1 MVGRRM
7 SNCPVFQG
15 LKPFLGRGTSGAKSR
30 RGPISQTGYPRSDH
44 LPPTHHLFGRMR
56 ICHALRLCSQAG
68 YPTVGEVAV
77 LLAHT
82 APSPGLPNYTC
93 CTLPNAPYASYL
105 LQAVDMSSTP
115 SCIDNPLSHMV

>member
-1 MVGRRM
+1 M

-15 LKPFLGRGTSGAKSR
+15 LKPFLGHGTSGVKSR
-30 RGPISQTGYPRSDH
+30 RGPISQTGYSRSDLLLLTQH
-44 LPPTHHLFGRMR
+44 LLGRMR
-56 ICHALRLCSQAG
+56 ICHALRFCSQAG
-68 YPTVGEVAV
+68 YPTIGEATV
-77 LLAHT
+77 LAHT

-93 CTLPNAPYASYL
+93 CTLPNAPHASYL